1 MSMKILRKNPELRGG
16 GSNSF
21 VRRFLTAYTL
31 SEIVIVMLIIS
42 VVVAV
47 TIGITKR
54 KLESTVSYT
63 YYSAYETLKDVS
75 RSLLTDF
82 NPKNEKYQA
91 SLPDNLVNSALQNN
105 PYENLLQTI
114 WIQPA
119 NAYGVNTN
127 PGIVDGTI
135 GDGPGGN
142 CSYGITCPPGQ
153 VVDPATCSCVTSI
166 DSPCPIKSCP
176 VGFYLSNG
184 HMKGCMCKPNSGPT
198 TTDNCTAEQRT
209 ACSKSG
215 GTFNP
220 TTCECQ
226 LKLPDFDIDPCLTLT
241 CQEGYTKL
249 KNSVTGECS
258 CVPGPF
264 GQLAC
269 QITECPAGEHLVD
282 ADKSTCK
289 CVPDDNGGDDPG
301 TGGDDGSDDDPVAVC
316 QPGDT
321 PPECGQQCVD
331 GQWQA
336 IPGFTKDCAEYT
348 EEWHDLPECK
358 CMPVART
365 LPRTGANFCALF
377 EERVNTNAGD
387 CTGSTISSTT
397 TNFSDKTPD
406 FVLRNGIRIY
416 NLHSDPVRLDELAGN
431 KTGFTISFDDNASA
445 SANSDFRVA
454 SNKTQYLAMQNETL
468 NMFIRKPLSFFP
480 LLSGLFEQKAYAT
493 CVTTCKDY
501 QCRYYE
507 LKCDDGEQPELIDLV
522 PNAVRDELPDLNESQ
537 MGNNHLNDAAV
548 YCFDHDTSQCEGKGG
563 KVIVPGCK
571 CYIPAKPSLDD
582 NPPLVARPYC
592 PYALTGCPEGEH
604 LVDAD
609 KASCKCVADEEP
621 ETCAITRCDDGEHL
635 VDGDKSSCH
644 CVPDEDPG
652 AGETPPVTPDPDDN
666 LPKVDTGEYG
676 YIVYVDIDG
685 AKGSSTLWEDVY
697 PFYITLSGQV
707 VPAFHSSDGDN
718 FGGNSDEYLQTS
730 IQYEK
735 INANGRRSITW
746 LDKSVSFKEGAC
758 GSGYINSSTPY
769 CSGVSEHAE
778 CSSNVSG
785 SKCTLKTV
793 KPVKFF

>member
-1 MSMKILRKNPELRGG
+1 MSMKILRKIPELRGG
-16 GSNSF
+16 GANSF
-21 VRRFLTAYTL
+21 VRRLFSAYTL

-91 SLPDNLVNSALQNN
+91 SLPNNLVNAALGNT

-119 NAYGVNTN
+119 NAVGLQEVTDGVLFEE
-127 PGIVDGTI
+127 G
-135 GDGPGGN
+135 
-142 CSYGITCPPGQ
+142 CHITSCPPGQ
-153 VVDPATCSCVTSI
+153 KIQKAGTPDCYCDTDI
-166 DSPCPIKSCP
+166 DSPCPLLNRNCPKGFHLDNAHMADCHCVPDAPDSTTSNCDSNLAARCKKLGGIFNTVSCQCNLDLDP
-176 VGFYLSNG
+176 VEIN
-184 HMKGCMCKPNSGPT
+184 
-198 TTDNCTAEQRT
+198 
-209 ACSKSG
+209 
-215 GTFNP
+215 
-220 TTCECQ
+220 
-226 LKLPDFDIDPCLTLT
+226 PCLSKT
-241 CQEGYTKL
+241 CPEGYTKE
-249 KNSVTGECS
+249 NVNGECVCREPQDTTCQRRCLS
-258 CVPGPF
+258 GYHLDVATCTCVPNDGGDEDP
-264 GQLAC
+264 G
-269 QITECPAGEHLVD
+269 TGGG
-282 ADKSTCK
+282 
-289 CVPDDNGGDDPG
+289 DDDDDGDDPG
-301 TGGDDGSDDDPVAVC
+301 TGSGDGSGDEPVAVC

-336 IPGFTKDCAEYT
+336 IPGFSKDCAEYT

-365 LPRTGANFCALF
+365 LPRTGENFCALF

-387 CTGSTISSTT
+387 CTGSAISSTT
-397 TNFSDKTPD
+397 TDFSDKTPD
-406 FVLRNGIRIY
+406 LVLRNGIRIY

-431 KTGFTISFDDNASA
+431 KTGFTVSFDDNASA
-445 SANSDFRVA
+445 SANTDMRIA
-454 SNKTQYLAMQNETL
+454 SNNTQYLAIQNEAL
-468 NMFIRKPLSFFP
+468 NMFLRKPLSFFP
-480 LLSGLFEQKAYAT
+480 LLSGLFELKAYALGPGFDTEIETEPDCDICHNIGPSDPRYEMCHVSCTPPFDGKPVIRT
-493 CVTTCKDY
+493 C
-501 QCRYYE
+501 
-507 LKCDDGEQPELIDLV
+507 LIE
-522 PNAVRDELPDLNESQ
+522 NCLPGQ
-537 MGNNHLNDAAV
+537 
-548 YCFDHDTSQCEGKGG
+548 
-563 KVIVPGCK
+563 
-571 CYIPAKPSLDD
+571 
-582 NPPLVARPYC
+582 
-592 PYALTGCPEGEH
+592 
-604 LVDAD
+604 
-609 KASCKCVADEEP
+609 
-621 ETCAITRCDDGEHL
+621 HL
-635 VDGDKSSCH
+635 VDGDTAFCK
-644 CVPDEDPG
+644 CVPDEP
-652 AGETPPVTPDPDDN
+652 AGGGDGEEPDNGGDDTPPVTPDDN
-666 LPKVDTGEYG
+666 VQKVDTGEYG

-685 AKGSSTLWEDVY
+685 ERGSSTLWEDVY

-707 VPAFHSSDGDN
+707 VPAYRSSDGDN

-769 CSGVSEHAE
+769 CAGVAEHAE